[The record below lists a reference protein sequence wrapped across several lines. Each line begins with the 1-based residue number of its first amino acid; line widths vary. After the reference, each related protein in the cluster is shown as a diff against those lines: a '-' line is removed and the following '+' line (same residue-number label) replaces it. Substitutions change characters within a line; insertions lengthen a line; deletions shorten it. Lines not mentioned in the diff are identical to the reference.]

1 MATGLSISST
11 SNLSSGQK
19 ILVAKAKMA
28 FEPSAPDP
36 DLIDSVRIPDGH
48 KQWDILTY
56 ARLTDAAALTEG
68 VDLTSSQQLVAASLS
83 ITPSENGIIA
93 TLSKRLMRRQ
103 GDADVIGSA
112 GTMIANS
119 LRRKQAKDVISL
131 YDGFSKSAPGATNAL
146 DITHFRGATAYLMTD
161 NDAGYG
167 PAQPPFHAAMH
178 IEQISDI
185 ILELT
190 DSGSRVGGV
199 EDGMSA
205 DMIKRWWKTSDRLY
219 GVQVYHSG
227 NIALDSGDDAKGAI
241 FAKEALVMVM
251 ATNAESTEEDDNSLR
266 AVEYGLFQ
274 EWGTGEL
281 ADVHGVEIFS
291 DASATI

>member
-1 MATGLSISST
+1 MATGISISST

-19 ILVAKAKMA
+19 ILVSKAKMA

-36 DLIDSVRIPDGH
+36 DLIDSIRIPDGH
-48 KQWDILTY
+48 KQWDVLTY
-56 ARLTDAAALTEG
+56 ARLSDAAALTEG

-83 ITPSENGIIA
+83 VTPAENGIIA

-119 LRRKQAKDVISL
+119 LRRKQAKDVIAL
-131 YDGFSKSAPGATNAL
+131 YDGFSKSSPGASNAL
-146 DITHFRGATAYLMTD
+146 DITHFRGATSYLMTD

-185 ILELT
+185 ILDIT
-190 DSGSRVGGV
+190 DTTPRGTTTGITD
-199 EDGMSA
+199 E
-205 DMIKRWWKTSDRLY
+205 MIARWWKTSDRLY

-227 NIALDSGDDAKGAI
+227 NIALDSGSDAKGAI

-251 ATNAESTEEDDNSLR
+251 ANNAESTEEDDNSLR
-266 AVEYGLFQ
+266 AIEYGLFQ
-274 EWGTGEL
+274 EWGTGER

-291 DASATI
+291 DAAATI

>member
-1 MATGLSISST
+1 
-11 SNLSSGQK
+11 
-19 ILVAKAKMA
+19 
-28 FEPSAPDP
+28 
-36 DLIDSVRIPDGH
+36 
-48 KQWDILTY
+48 LTY
-56 ARLTDAAALTEG
+56 ARLSDAAALTEG

-83 ITPSENGIIA
+83 VTPAENGIIA

-119 LRRKQAKDVISL
+119 LRRKQAKDVIAL
-131 YDGFSKSAPGATNAL
+131 YDGFSKSSPGASNAL
-146 DITHFRGATAYLMTD
+146 DITHFRGATSYLMTD

-185 ILELT
+185 ILDIT
-190 DSGSRVGGV
+190 DTTPRGTTTGITD
-199 EDGMSA
+199 E
-205 DMIKRWWKTSDRLY
+205 MIARWWKTSDRLY

-227 NIALDSGDDAKGAI
+227 NIALDSGSDAKGAI

-251 ATNAESTEEDDNSLR
+251 ANNAESTEEDDNSLR
-266 AVEYGLFQ
+266 AIEYGLFQ
-274 EWGTGEL
+274 EWGTGER

-291 DASATI
+291 DAAATI

>member
-11 SNLSSGQK
+11 SNLSTGQK
-19 ILVAKAKMA
+19 ILVARAKMA
-28 FEPSAPDP
+28 YEPAAPDP
-36 DLIDSVRIPDGH
+36 DLIDNERIPDGH

-56 ARLTDAAALTEG
+56 ARLSDAAALTEG
-68 VDLTSSQQLVAASLS
+68 VDLTSSQQLVAASLT

-103 GDADVIGSA
+103 GDANVVGSA

-119 LRRKQAKDVISL
+119 LRRKHAKDVIDL
-131 YDGFSKSAPGATNAL
+131 YDGFSKSTPGASNAL
-146 DITHFRGATAYLMTD
+146 DITHFRGAASYLMTD
-161 NDAGYG
+161 NDSGYG

-185 ILELT
+185 ILDIT
-190 DSGSRVGGV
+190 DGGTGRDTTTGIV
-199 EDGMSA
+199 D

-219 GVQVYHSG
+219 GIQVYHSG
-227 NIALDSGDDAKGAI
+227 NISLDGNDDAKGAI
-241 FAKEALVMVM
+241 FSKEALITVM
-251 ATNAESTEEDDNSLR
+251 ANNAESTEEDDNSLR

-274 EWGTGEL
+274 EWGTGER

-291 DASATI
+291 DSAATI